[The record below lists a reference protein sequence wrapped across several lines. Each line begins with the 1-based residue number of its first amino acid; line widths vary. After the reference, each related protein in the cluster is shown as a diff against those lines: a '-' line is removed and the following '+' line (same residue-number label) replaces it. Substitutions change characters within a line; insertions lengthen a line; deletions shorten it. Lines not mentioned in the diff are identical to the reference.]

1 MKIDKSAT
9 NWFSKENIDKF
20 VHREWNFPSVEQYL
34 PAFFTALGGFGVATI
49 VTLFASSAL
58 MPVRGK
64 SAKATR
70 SAPTA
75 EVASTDPINN
85 PIPLM
90 ADFTNISSRNIF
102 NSEGSAAE
110 NGNGGTPI
118 CELKKSELPLKFTGV
133 IFGGSAQTSLV
144 VIESASSS
152 AAATEAFLLFDIVPG
167 NVQIVDITRSRVF
180 IERNGCM
187 EYLDLE
193 SIPLPKRRVAGTR
206 VTRKPQMKSAM
217 LDGDTIRE
225 DGFER
230 IGNKVQVERRWVDK
244 ALGIDFA
251 KTLQDAKA
259 NPNLVGGTEIKGF
272 VLTKI
277 RPNSAYEKMGLRDGD
292 VVRSINNIEL
302 SGMAQAVQTLNQMRN
317 ESSISLLVDRGG
329 QSINISLDVKR

>member
-230 IGNKVQVERRWVDK
+230 IGNKVQVEP
-244 ALGIDFA
+244 AG
-251 KTLQDAKA
+251 
-259 NPNLVGGTEIKGF
+259 
-272 VLTKI
+272 
-277 RPNSAYEKMGLRDGD
+277 
-292 VVRSINNIEL
+292 
-302 SGMAQAVQTLNQMRN
+302 
-317 ESSISLLVDRGG
+317 
-329 QSINISLDVKR
+329 